1 MSHLN
6 RRTFI
11 KNSALAAAVAGLSA
25 QTYAQSA
32 GANGDLR
39 VAVVGFRSRGN
50 EHIKELK
57 KIKGVR
63 IVALCDVDS
72 NVVAK
77 GLKENPGAKGYTDMR
92 KMLEDKDIDAVSIAS
107 PNHLHAIQGIWS
119 LQAGK
124 HLYIEKPLSHNIFEG
139 QQLVA
144 ASNHFSKLV
153 VQAGT
158 QSRSGAGI
166 RAAIK
171 DVHAGKYGKVK
182 VSRAICYKRRKSIGP
197 AMKNAVS
204 ADIDYDLWNGPADI
218 QESIRGN
225 QTDKVQETNSTGAV
239 HYDWH
244 WFWNYGGGDLC
255 NQAIH
260 EIDIARWFLNTHE
273 VAPEVVSVGGR
284 FGYVDCAET
293 PNTFISIHNYA
304 AAPLIT
310 EVYGLTSDGKING
323 PMNKFG
329 PFSEINKDHKEKKSA
344 KSPEIGIIVECENAT
359 IVVPDY
365 NSAQV
370 YDKDGKFVKTYG
382 KTVDSV
388 DLTGGASGH
397 HANWVEG
404 IRKGSSANIHA
415 PVRECHLSTA
425 LVHSANISF
434 RLGAKKSAG
443 EIKEALKASSGLSE
457 AFGRM
462 AEHLGRNG
470 VNLDEAKATLGAPL
484 TQDTKTELF
493 TGANAEA
500 ANRDLVAK
508 RTGRKGF
515 EIPTTF

>member
-1 MSHLN
+1 MSQLN
-6 RRTFI
+6 RRSFI
-11 KNSALAAAVAGLSA
+11 KNTAIATAVAGLSA
-25 QTYAQSA
+25 RSFAQST

-39 VAVVGFRSRGN
+39 VAVVGFRSRGM
-50 EHIKELK
+50 EHIKELQ

-72 NVVAK
+72 TVLAK
-77 GLKENPGAKGYTDMR
+77 GLKAVPGAKGYADIR
-92 KMLEDKDIDAVSIAS
+92 KMLEDKDIDAVSNAS
-107 PNHLHAIQGIWS
+107 PNHLHSIQGIWT

-124 HLYIEKPLSHNIFEG
+124 HLFIEKPLSHNIFEG

-144 ASNHFSKLV
+144 ASAHFNKLI

-166 RAAIK
+166 IAAVK

-182 VSRAICYKRRKSIGP
+182 VARAICYKRRKSIGP
-197 AMKNAVS
+197 AKKNEIPS
-204 ADIDYDLWNGPADI
+204 TIDYDLWNGPADI

-225 QTDKVQETNSTGAV
+225 QSDKNAETTSFGAV

-260 EIDIARWFLNTHE
+260 EIDIARWFLGTHE

-310 EVYGLTSDGKING
+310 EVYGLTADGKMNG

-329 PFSEINKDHKEKKSA
+329 KFKKA
-344 KSPEIGIIVECENAT
+344 PDIGIVVECENGT

-365 NSAQV
+365 NSAQA
-370 YDKDGKFVKTYG
+370 YDTKGEQIKSYG
-382 KTVDSV
+382 KAVEQV

-397 HANWVEG
+397 HANWVAC
-404 IRKGSSANIHA
+404 IRKGSAEGINA

-434 RLGAKKSAG
+434 RLGAKKSVG
-443 EIKEALKASSGLSE
+443 EIAEAVKANAGLAE

-462 AEHLGRNG
+462 KDHLGVNG
-470 VNLDEAKATLGAPL
+470 VNLDESKAVLGVPL

-508 RTGRKGF
+508 REGRAGF
-515 EIPTTF
+515 KIPTKF

>member
-1 MSHLN
+1 MLGSHPKSSLMSQLN
-6 RRTFI
+6 RRSFI
-11 KNSALAAAVAGLSA
+11 KNTAIATAVAGLSA
-25 QTYAQSA
+25 RSFAQST

-39 VAVVGFRSRGN
+39 VAVVGFRSRGM
-50 EHIKELK
+50 EHIKELQ

-72 NVVAK
+72 TVVAK
-77 GLKENPGAKGYTDMR
+77 GLKAIPGAKGYSDIR

-107 PNHLHAIQGIWS
+107 PNHQHSIQGIWT

-124 HLYIEKPLSHNIFEG
+124 HLFIEKPLSHNIFEG

-144 ASNHFSKLV
+144 ASQHFSKLV

-166 RAAIK
+166 IAAVK

-182 VSRAICYKRRKSIGP
+182 VARAICYKRRKSIGP
-197 AMKNAVS
+197 AKKNEIPS
-204 ADIDYDLWNGPADI
+204 TIDYDLWNGPADI

-225 QTDKVQETNSTGAV
+225 QSDKNSETTSTGSV

-260 EIDIARWFLNTHE
+260 EIDIARWFLGTHE
-273 VAPEVVSVGGR
+273 VAPEVISIGGR

-310 EVYGLTSDGKING
+310 EVYGLTADGKMNG
-323 PMNKFG
+323 AMNKFG
-329 PFSEINKDHKEKKSA
+329 KFKKA
-344 KSPEIGIIVECENAT
+344 PDIGIVVECENGT

-365 NSAQV
+365 NSAQA
-370 YDKDGKFVKTYG
+370 YDTKGEQTKLYG
-382 KTVDSV
+382 KSVDQV

-397 HANWVEG
+397 HANWVAC
-404 IRKGSSANIHA
+404 IRKGSAEGINA

-434 RLGAKKSAG
+434 RLGAKKSPG
-443 EIKEALKASSGLSE
+443 EIAEAVKANAGLAE
-457 AFGRM
+457 AYGRM
-462 AEHLGRNG
+462 KDHLGVNG
-470 VNLDEAKATLGAPL
+470 VNLDESKAVLGVPL

-493 TGANAEA
+493 TGANADA

-508 RTGRKGF
+508 REGRAGF
-515 EIPTTF
+515 KIPTTF

>member
-1 MSHLN
+1 
-6 RRTFI
+6 
-11 KNSALAAAVAGLSA
+11 
-25 QTYAQSA
+25 
-32 GANGDLR
+32 
-39 VAVVGFRSRGN
+39 
-50 EHIKELK
+50 
-57 KIKGVR
+57 
-63 IVALCDVDS
+63 
-72 NVVAK
+72 
-77 GLKENPGAKGYTDMR
+77 
-92 KMLEDKDIDAVSIAS
+92 
-107 PNHLHAIQGIWS
+107 
-119 LQAGK
+119 
-124 HLYIEKPLSHNIFEG
+124 
-139 QQLVA
+139 
-144 ASNHFSKLV
+144 
-153 VQAGT
+153 
-158 QSRSGAGI
+158 
-166 RAAIK
+166 
-171 DVHAGKYGKVK
+171 VHAGKYGKVK

-197 AMKNAVS
+197 AMKNAIS
-204 ADIDYDLWNGPADI
+204 SDIDYDLWNGPADI

-225 QTDKVQETNSTGAV
+225 QSDKVQETGSAGAV

-260 EIDIARWFLNTHE
+260 EIDIARWFLNTQE
-273 VAPEVVSVGGR
+273 VSPEVVSVGGR

-310 EVYGLTSDGKING
+310 EVYGLSSDGKMNG

-329 PFSEINKDHKEKKSA
+329 KFKKA
-344 KSPEIGIIVECENAT
+344 PEIGIVVECENGT

-365 NSAQV
+365 NSAQA
-370 YDKDGKFVKTYG
+370 YDTKGEQTKSYG
-382 KTVDSV
+382 KSVDQV

-397 HANWVEG
+397 HANWVAA
-404 IRKGSSANIHA
+404 IRKGSSVDINS
-415 PVRECHLSTA
+415 PVRDCHLSTA

-443 EIKEALKASSGLSE
+443 EIKDALKASSGLSE

-470 VNLDEAKATLGAPL
+470 VNLDESKAVLGAPL

>member
-1 MSHLN
+1 MSQLN

-11 KNSALAAAVAGLSA
+11 KNTAIATAVAGLSA
-25 QTYAQSA
+25 RSFAQST

-39 VAVVGFRSRGN
+39 VAVVGFRSRGM
-50 EHIKELK
+50 EHIKELQ

-72 NVVAK
+72 TVVAK
-77 GLKENPGAKGYTDMR
+77 GLKAIPGAKGYADIR

-107 PNHLHAIQGIWS
+107 PNHQHSIQGIWS

-144 ASNHFSKLV
+144 ASEHFNKLI

-166 RAAIK
+166 IAAVK

-182 VSRAICYKRRKSIGP
+182 VARAICYKRRKSIGP
-197 AMKNAVS
+197 AKKNEIPS
-204 ADIDYDLWNGPADI
+204 TIDYDLWNGPADI

-225 QTDKVQETNSTGAV
+225 QTDKNAETTSAGAV

-260 EIDIARWFLNTHE
+260 EIDIARWFLGTHE

-310 EVYGLTSDGKING
+310 EVYGLTADGKMNG

-329 PFSEINKDHKEKKSA
+329 KFKKA
-344 KSPEIGIIVECENAT
+344 PDIGIVVECENGT

-365 NSAQV
+365 NSAQA
-370 YDKDGKFVKTYG
+370 YDTKGEQIKSYG
-382 KTVDSV
+382 KAVEQV

-397 HANWVEG
+397 HANWVAC
-404 IRKGSSANIHA
+404 IRKGSSEGIHA

-434 RLGAKKSAG
+434 RLGAKKSSG
-443 EIKEALKASSGLSE
+443 EIAEAVKANAGLAE
-457 AFGRM
+457 AYGRM
-462 AEHLGRNG
+462 KDHLGVNG
-470 VNLDEAKATLGAPL
+470 VNLDETKAVLGVPL

-508 RTGRKGF
+508 REGRAGF
-515 EIPTTF
+515 KIPTKF

>member
-1 MSHLN
+1 MSQLH

-39 VAVVGFRSRGN
+39 VAVVGFRSRGL

-72 NVVAK
+72 KVLEK
-77 GLKENPGAKGYTDMR
+77 GLKANPGAKGYTDMR

-107 PNHLHAIQGIWS
+107 PNHLHSIQGIWT

-124 HLYIEKPLSHNIFEG
+124 HLYVEKPLSHNIFEG

-158 QSRSGAGI
+158 QSRSGVGI

-197 AMKNAVS
+197 AKKNAIP
-204 ADIDYDLWNGPADI
+204 AEIDYDLWNGPADV
-218 QESIRGN
+218 QESVRGN
-225 QTDKVQETNSTGAV
+225 QTDKIQETGNGGPV

-310 EVYGLTSDGKING
+310 EVYGLTSDGKIDG

-329 PFSEINKDHKEKKSA
+329 KFKENNPTEKSA

-365 NSAQV
+365 NSAQA
-370 YDKDGKFVKTYG
+370 YDLSGKLIKSYG
-382 KTVDSV
+382 KVIDQV

-397 HANWVEG
+397 HANWVAG
-404 IRKGSSANIHA
+404 IRKGSSADIFA

-443 EIKEALKASSGLSE
+443 EIKDALKASSGLAE

-470 VNLDEAKATLGAPL
+470 VNLDESKAVLGVPL

-493 TGANAEA
+493 TGANADA

-508 RTGRKGF
+508 RSGRKGF

>member
-1 MSHLN
+1 MSQLH

-11 KNSALAAAVAGLSA
+11 KTSAMAVAAAGLSA
-25 QTYAQSA
+25 RLHAQAA

-39 VAVVGFRSRGN
+39 VAVVGFRSRGQ

-57 KIKGVR
+57 RIKGVR

-72 NVVAK
+72 RVVAK
-77 GLKENPGAKGYTDMR
+77 GLKDNPGAKGYTDMR
-92 KMLEDKDIDAVSIAS
+92 KMLEDKEIDAVSIAS
-107 PNHLHAIQGIWS
+107 PNHQHAIQGIWS

-144 ASNHFSKLV
+144 ASQHFSKLI

-166 RAAIK
+166 RSAIK
-171 DVHAGKYGKVK
+171 AVHAGEYGKVK
-182 VSRAICYKRRKSIGP
+182 VARAICYKRRKSIGP
-197 AMKNAVS
+197 AKKNALP
-204 ADIDYDLWNGPADI
+204 AEIDNDLWHGPADL

-225 QTDKVQETNSTGAV
+225 ESDKVTEAANNGPI

-260 EIDIARWFLNTHE
+260 EIDIARWFLGTHE
-273 VAPEVVSVGGR
+273 VATEVVSVGGR

-304 AAPLIT
+304 SAPLIT
-310 EVYGLTSDGKING
+310 EVYGLTSDGKMDG

-329 PFSEINKDHKEKKSA
+329 KFSELNKGQKSA
-344 KSPEIGIIVECENAT
+344 KSPDIGIVVECENGT

-370 YDKDGKFVKTYG
+370 YDKDGKFVKSFG
-382 KTVDSV
+382 KTVDQV

-404 IRKGSSANIHA
+404 IRKGTAENIHA
-415 PVRECHLSTA
+415 PVRECHLSTS
-425 LVHSANISF
+425 LVHSANVSF
-434 RLGAKKSAG
+434 RLGAKKNAG
-443 EIKEALKASSGLSE
+443 EIKEAVKASSGLAE

-470 VNLDEAKATLGAPL
+470 INLDENKAVLGLPL
-484 TQDTKTELF
+484 TLDAKTELF

-508 RTGRKGF
+508 RAGRKGF

>member
-39 VAVVGFRSRGN
+39 VAVVGFRSRGLN
-50 EHIKELK
+50 HIEDLK

-72 NVVAK
+72 KVLAK
-77 GLKENPGAKGYTDMR
+77 GLKANPGAKGYTDMR

-107 PNHLHAIQGIWS
+107 PNHQHAIQGIWS

-144 ASNHFSKLV
+144 ASNHFSKLI

-197 AMKNAVS
+197 ATKNAIPS
-204 ADIDYDLWNGPADI
+204 EIDYDLWNGPADI

-225 QTDKVQETNSTGAV
+225 QSDKVQETGSAGAV

-260 EIDIARWFLNTHE
+260 EIDIARWFLNTQE
-273 VAPEVVSVGGR
+273 VSPEVVSVGGR

-329 PFSEINKDHKEKKSA
+329 KFKKA
-344 KSPEIGIIVECENAT
+344 PDIGIVVECENGT

-365 NSAQV
+365 NSAQA
-370 YDKDGKFVKTYG
+370 YDTNGEQTKSYG
-382 KTVDSV
+382 KSVDQV

-397 HANWVEG
+397 HANWVAA
-404 IRKGSSANIHA
+404 IRKGSSVDINS
-415 PVRECHLSTA
+415 PVRDCHLSTA

-443 EIKEALKASSGLSE
+443 EIKDALKASSGLSE

-470 VNLDEAKATLGAPL
+470 VNLDEAKAVLGAPL

>member
-1 MSHLN
+1 MSQLN

-25 QTYAQSA
+25 QTYAQST

-39 VAVVGFRSRGN
+39 VAVIGIRGRGQ
-50 EHIKELK
+50 EHIKEIKRL
-57 KIKGVR
+57 KGVR
-63 IVALCDVDS
+63 LVALCDVDA
-72 NVVAK
+72 NVLAK
-77 GLKENPGAKGYTDMR
+77 SLKANPGTKGYADIR
-92 KMLEDKDIDAVSIAS
+92 KLLEDKDIDAVSIAS
-107 PNHLHAIQGIWS
+107 PNHQHAIQGIWS

-144 ASNHFSKLV
+144 ASQHFSKQI

-182 VSRAICYKRRKSIGP
+182 LARAICYKRRKSIGP
-197 AMKNAVS
+197 AQKNAIPSEV
-204 ADIDYDLWNGPADI
+204 DNNLWHGPADI
-218 QESIRGN
+218 QESVRGN
-225 QTDKVQETNSTGAV
+225 ETDKVNEASNQGPV

-260 EIDIARWFLNTHE
+260 EIDIARWFLGTHE

-284 FGYVDCAET
+284 FGYTDCAET
-293 PNTFISIHNYA
+293 PNTFVSIHNYA

-310 EVYGLTSDGKING
+310 EVYGLTSDGKMNG

-329 PFSEINKDHKEKKSA
+329 KFAESNKADKSA
-344 KSPEIGIIVECENAT
+344 KSPDIGIIVECENAT

-370 YDKDGKFVKTYG
+370 YDKDGKFVKSYG
-382 KTVDSV
+382 KTVDAV
-388 DLTGGASGH
+388 DLSGGASGH
-397 HANWVEG
+397 HANWIAC
-404 IRKGSSANIHA
+404 IRKGSNEGIHA

-425 LVHSANISF
+425 LVHSANISY
-434 RLGAKKSAG
+434 RVGAKKNAG
-443 EIKEALKASSGLSE
+443 EIKEAIKASSGLSE

-470 VNLDEAKATLGAPL
+470 VNLDESKAVLGAPL

>member
-1 MSHLN
+1 MP
-6 RRTFI
+6 
-11 KNSALAAAVAGLSA
+11 
-25 QTYAQSA
+25 
-32 GANGDLR
+32 GA
-39 VAVVGFRSRGN
+39 SRGADGTSTN
-50 EHIKELK
+50 CTIC
-57 KIKGVR
+57 IISTICV
-63 IVALCDVDS
+63 INTNCSTATD
-72 NVVAK
+72 NVT
-77 GLKENPGAKGYTDMR
+77 GTGTDT
-92 KMLEDKDIDAVSIAS
+92 DTGTGTGTGT
-107 PNHLHAIQGIWS
+107 GI
-119 LQAGK
+119 
-124 HLYIEKPLSHNIFEG
+124 
-139 QQLVA
+139 
-144 ASNHFSKLV
+144 
-153 VQAGT
+153 GT
-158 QSRSGAGI
+158 GT
-166 RAAIK
+166 
-171 DVHAGKYGKVK
+171 
-182 VSRAICYKRRKSIGP
+182 C
-197 AMKNAVS
+197 
-204 ADIDYDLWNGPADI
+204 DI

-225 QTDKVQETNSTGAV
+225 QTDKVQQTGSQGSV

-260 EIDIARWFLNTHE
+260 EIDIARWFLNTSE
-273 VAPEVVSVGGR
+273 VSPEVVSVGGR

-310 EVYGLTSDGKING
+310 EVYGLTSDGKIDG

-344 KSPEIGIIVECENAT
+344 KSPEIGIIVECEYAS

-365 NSAQV
+365 NSAQA
-370 YDKDGKFVKTYG
+370 YDLSGKLIKSYG
-382 KTVDSV
+382 KTVDAV

-397 HANWVEG
+397 HANWVSH
-404 IRKGSSANIHA
+404 IRKGTNEGIYA

-443 EIKEALKASSGLSE
+443 EIKDALKASSGLSE

-470 VNLDEAKATLGAPL
+470 VNLDESKSVLGAPL

>member
-1 MSHLN
+1 MSQLN

-11 KNSALAAAVAGLSA
+11 KNSAVVAAMAGLSA
-25 QTYAQSA
+25 RTYGQAA

-39 VAVVGFRSRGN
+39 VAVVGFRSRGQ
-50 EHIKELK
+50 EHLKELS

-72 NVVAK
+72 TVVAK
-77 GLKENPGAKGYTDMR
+77 GLKQFPGAKGYSDIR

-107 PNHLHAIQGIWS
+107 PNHQHSIQGIWS

-124 HLYIEKPLSHNIFEG
+124 HLYVEKPLSHNIFEG

-144 ASNHFSKLV
+144 ASKHFDKQI

-166 RAAIK
+166 MAAVK
-171 DVHAGKYGKVK
+171 AVHAGEYGKVK
-182 VSRAICYKRRKSIGP
+182 LARAICYKRRKSIGP
-197 AMKNAVS
+197 AKKNEIPS
-204 ADIDYDLWNGPADI
+204 TIDYDLWNGPADI
-218 QESIRGN
+218 MESIRGN
-225 QTDKVQETNSTGAV
+225 QSDKTSETANTGPV

-260 EIDIARWFLNTHE
+260 EIDIARWFLGTHE

-310 EVYGLTSDGKING
+310 EVYGLSADGKMGG
-323 PMNKFG
+323 PSNKFG
-329 PFSEINKDHKEKKSA
+329 KFKDNNATEKSA

-370 YDKDGKFVKTYG
+370 YDKDGKFLKTYG
-382 KTVDSV
+382 KTVDAV

-404 IRKGSSANIHA
+404 IRKGSSKGIHA
-415 PVRECHLSTA
+415 PVRECHLSTS

-443 EIKEALKASSGLSE
+443 EVAEAIKSSSGLAE

-462 AEHLGRNG
+462 KDHLGVNG
-470 VNLDEAKATLGAPL
+470 INLDETKAVLGLPL
-484 TQDTKTELF
+484 TLDQKTELF

-508 RTGRKGF
+508 REGRAGF
-515 EIPTTF
+515 KIPTTF

>member
-1 MSHLN
+1 M
-6 RRTFI
+6 
-11 KNSALAAAVAGLSA
+11 AGLSA
-25 QTYAQSA
+25 RTFAQSA

-39 VAVVGFRSRGN
+39 VAVVGFRSRGA
-50 EHIKELK
+50 EHLKELK

-63 IVALCDVDS
+63 IVALVDVDS
-72 NVVAK
+72 KVVEK
-77 GLKENPGAKGYTDMR
+77 GLKDFPDAKGYTDIR
-92 KMLEDKDIDAVSIAS
+92 KMLEDKDIDAVSIAT
-107 PNHLHAIQGIWS
+107 PNHLHSIQGIWS

-124 HLYIEKPLSHNIFEG
+124 HLYVEKPLSHNIFEG

-144 ASNHFSKLV
+144 ASKHFDKQI

-158 QSRSGAGI
+158 QSRSGVGI
-166 RAAIK
+166 IAAVK
-171 DVHAGKYGKVK
+171 AVHAGEYGKVK
-182 VSRAICYKRRKSIGP
+182 VARAICYKRRKSIGP
-197 AMKNAVS
+197 AKKNPIPS
-204 ADIDYDLWNGPADI
+204 HIDYDLWHGPADI
-218 QESIRGN
+218 QESVRGN
-225 QTDKVQETNSTGAV
+225 ETDKVNEAANFGPV

-260 EIDIARWFLNTHE
+260 EIDIARWFLGTHE

-284 FGYVDCAET
+284 FGYTDCAET

-310 EVYGLTSDGKING
+310 EVYGLTSDGKIDG
-323 PMNKFG
+323 PMNRFGKFA
-329 PFSEINKDHKEKKSA
+329 ELNKGNKSA
-344 KSPEIGIIVECENAT
+344 KSPDIGIVVECENAT

-370 YDKDGKFVKTYG
+370 YDKDGKFIKGYG
-382 KTVDSV
+382 KVVDKV

-397 HANWVEG
+397 HANWVEC
-404 IRKGSSANIHA
+404 IRKGSAKGIHA
-415 PVRECHLSTA
+415 PVRECHLSTS

-434 RLGAKKSAG
+434 RLGGKKSAG
-443 EIKEALKASSGLSE
+443 EIKDAIKSSSGLAE

-462 AEHLGRNG
+462 QDHLGANG
-470 VNLDEAKATLGAPL
+470 VNLDETKAVLGLPL
-484 TQDTKTELF
+484 TLDTKTELF

-508 RTGRKGF
+508 REGRAGF
-515 EIPTTF
+515 KIPTSF

>member
-1 MSHLN
+1 MSQLH
-6 RRTFI
+6 RRTFL
-11 KNSALAAAVAGLSA
+11 KNSALAVAVAGLSA

-57 KIKGVR
+57 RIKGVR
-63 IVALCDVDS
+63 IVALCDVDAK
-72 NVVAK
+72 VLAK

-107 PNHLHAIQGIWS
+107 PNHLHAIQGIWT

-166 RAAIK
+166 RSAIK
-171 DVHAGKYGKVK
+171 DVHSGVYGKVK

-225 QTDKVQETNSTGAV
+225 QTDKIQQTASQGSV

-310 EVYGLTSDGKING
+310 EVYGLTSDGKIDG

-329 PFSEINKDHKEKKSA
+329 KFKENNSGAKSA
-344 KSPEIGIIVECENAT
+344 KSPEIGIIVECESGT

-370 YDKDGKFVKTYG
+370 YDKDGKFVKAYG
-382 KTVDSV
+382 KTVDAV

-397 HANWVEG
+397 HANWVAG
-404 IRKGSSANIHA
+404 IRKGSAADIHA
-415 PVRECHLSTA
+415 PVHECHVSTA

-443 EIKEALKASSGLSE
+443 EIKEALKASSGLAE

-470 VNLDEAKATLGAPL
+470 VNLDESKATLGVPL

-508 RTGRKGF
+508 RAGRKGF

>member
-1 MSHLN
+1 MSQLN
-6 RRTFI
+6 RRSFI
-11 KNSALAAAVAGLSA
+11 KNTAIATAVAGLSA
-25 QTYAQSA
+25 RSFAQST

-39 VAVVGFRSRGN
+39 VAVVGFRSRGM
-50 EHIKELK
+50 EHIKELQ

-72 NVVAK
+72 NVLAK
-77 GLKENPGAKGYTDMR
+77 GLKAIPGAKGYADIR

-107 PNHLHAIQGIWS
+107 PNHLHSIQGIWT

-124 HLYIEKPLSHNIFEG
+124 HLFIEKPLSHNIFEG

-144 ASNHFSKLV
+144 ASQHFNKLI

-166 RAAIK
+166 IAAVK

-182 VSRAICYKRRKSIGP
+182 VARAICYKRRKSIGP
-197 AMKNAVS
+197 AKKNEIPS
-204 ADIDYDLWNGPADI
+204 TIDYDLWNGPADI

-225 QTDKVQETNSTGAV
+225 QSDKNAETTSAGAV

-260 EIDIARWFLNTHE
+260 EIDIARWFLGTHE

-310 EVYGLTSDGKING
+310 EVYGLTADGKMNG

-329 PFSEINKDHKEKKSA
+329 KFKKA
-344 KSPEIGIIVECENAT
+344 PDIGIVVECENGT

-365 NSAQV
+365 NSAQA
-370 YDKDGKFVKTYG
+370 YDTKGEQTKSYG
-382 KTVDSV
+382 KAVEQV

-397 HANWVEG
+397 HANWVAC
-404 IRKGSSANIHA
+404 IRKGSSEGIHA

-443 EIKEALKASSGLSE
+443 EIKEAIKASSGLSE

>member
-1 MSHLN
+1 MSQLN

-39 VAVVGFRSRGN
+39 VAVVGFRSRGLN
-50 EHIKELK
+50 HIEDLK

-72 NVVAK
+72 KVVAK
-77 GLKENPGAKGYTDMR
+77 GLKANPGAKGYTDIR

-107 PNHLHAIQGIWS
+107 PNHQHSIQGIWS

-124 HLYIEKPLSHNIFEG
+124 HLYVEKPLSHNIFEG

-197 AMKNAVS
+197 ATKNAIPS
-204 ADIDYDLWNGPADI
+204 EIDYDLWNGPADI

-225 QTDKVQETNSTGAV
+225 QSDKVQETGSAGAV

-260 EIDIARWFLNTHE
+260 EIDIARWFLNTQE
-273 VAPEVVSVGGR
+273 VSPEVVSVGGR

-310 EVYGLTSDGKING
+310 EVYGLTSDGKMNG

-329 PFSEINKDHKEKKSA
+329 KFKKA
-344 KSPEIGIIVECENAT
+344 PDIGIVVECENGT

-365 NSAQV
+365 NSAQA
-370 YDKDGKFVKTYG
+370 YDTKGEQTKSYG
-382 KTVDSV
+382 KSVDQV

-397 HANWVEG
+397 HANWVAA
-404 IRKGSSANIHA
+404 IRKGSSVDINS
-415 PVRECHLSTA
+415 PVRDCHLSTA

-443 EIKEALKASSGLSE
+443 EIKDALKASSGLSE

-470 VNLDEAKATLGAPL
+470 VNLDESKAVLGAPL

-515 EIPTTF
+515 EIPTAF

>member
-197 AMKNAVS
+197 AMKNVVS

-225 QTDKVQETNSTGAV
+225 QTDKVNETGSQGSV

-273 VAPEVVSVGGR
+273 VSPEVVSVGGR

-329 PFSEINKDHKEKKSA
+329 AFSEINKDHKEKKSA

-382 KTVDSV
+382 KTVDAV

-397 HANWVEG
+397 HANWVAG
-404 IRKGSSANIHA
+404 IRKGSSEGIHA

>member
-57 KIKGVR
+57 RIKGVR

-72 NVVAK
+72 NVLAK

-197 AMKNAVS
+197 AKKNAVS

-225 QTDKVQETNSTGAV
+225 QTDKVQETGSQGSV

-273 VAPEVVSVGGR
+273 VSPEVVSVGGR

-329 PFSEINKDHKEKKSA
+329 AFSEINKDHKEKKSA

-382 KTVDSV
+382 KTVDAV

-397 HANWVEG
+397 HANWVAG
-404 IRKGSSANIHA
+404 IRKGSSEGIHA

>member
-77 GLKENPGAKGYTDMR
+77 GLKDNPGAKGYTDMR
-92 KMLEDKDIDAVSIAS
+92 KMLEDKDIDAVSISS
-107 PNHLHAIQGIWS
+107 PNHQHAIQGIWT

-124 HLYIEKPLSHNIFEG
+124 HLYVEKPLSHNIFEG

-144 ASNHFSKLV
+144 ASNHFSKLI

-197 AMKNAVS
+197 AGKNPLPS
-204 ADIDYDLWNGPADI
+204 EIDIDLWHGPADI

-225 QTDKVQETNSTGAV
+225 ESDKIQHASNFGPV

-260 EIDIARWFLNTHE
+260 EIDIARWFLNTRE
-273 VAPEVVSVGGR
+273 VSPEVVSVGGR

-293 PNTFISIHNYA
+293 PNTFISIPNYA
-304 AAPLIT
+304 GAPLIT
-310 EVYGLTSDGKING
+310 EVYGLTSDGKIDG

-329 PFSEINKDHKEKKSA
+329 KFKENNPTEKSA
-344 KSPEIGIIVECENAT
+344 KTPDIGIIVECENAT

-365 NSAQV
+365 NSAQA
-370 YDKDGKFVKTYG
+370 YDLSGKLIKSYG
-382 KTVDSV
+382 KTVDKV

-397 HANWVEG
+397 HANWVSH
-404 IRKGSSANIHA
+404 IRKGTNVDIHS
-415 PVRECHLSTA
+415 PVRDCHLSTA

-443 EIKEALKASSGLSE
+443 EIKDALKASSGLSE

-470 VNLDEAKATLGAPL
+470 VNLDESKAVLGAPL

>member
-39 VAVVGFRSRGN
+39 VAVVGFRSRGLN
-50 EHIKELK
+50 HIEDLK

-72 NVVAK
+72 KVLAK
-77 GLKENPGAKGYTDMR
+77 GLKANPGAKGYTDIR

-107 PNHLHAIQGIWS
+107 PNHQHSIQGIWS

-144 ASNHFSKLV
+144 ASNHFSKLI

-197 AMKNAVS
+197 ATKNAIPS
-204 ADIDYDLWNGPADI
+204 EIDYDLWNGPADI

-225 QTDKVQETNSTGAV
+225 QSDKVQETGSAGAV

-260 EIDIARWFLNTHE
+260 EIDIARWFLNTQE
-273 VAPEVVSVGGR
+273 VSPEVVSVGGR

-329 PFSEINKDHKEKKSA
+329 KFKKA
-344 KSPEIGIIVECENAT
+344 PDIGIVVECENGT

-365 NSAQV
+365 NSAQA
-370 YDKDGKFVKTYG
+370 YDTKGEQTKSYG
-382 KTVDSV
+382 KSVDQV

-397 HANWVEG
+397 HANWVAA
-404 IRKGSSANIHA
+404 IRKGSSVDINS
-415 PVRECHLSTA
+415 PVRDCHLSTA

-443 EIKEALKASSGLSE
+443 EIKDALKASSGLSE

-462 AEHLGRNG
+462 ADHLGRNG
-470 VNLDEAKATLGAPL
+470 VNLDEAKAVLGAPL

>member
-39 VAVVGFRSRGN
+39 VAVVGFRSRGLN
-50 EHIKELK
+50 HIEDLK

-72 NVVAK
+72 KVLAK
-77 GLKENPGAKGYTDMR
+77 GLKANPGAKGYTDMR

-107 PNHLHAIQGIWS
+107 PNHQHAIQGIWS

-144 ASNHFSKLV
+144 ASNHFSKLI

-197 AMKNAVS
+197 ATKNAIPS
-204 ADIDYDLWNGPADI
+204 EIDYDLWNGPADI

-225 QTDKVQETNSTGAV
+225 QSDKVQETGSAGAV

-260 EIDIARWFLNTHE
+260 EIDIARWFLNTQE
-273 VAPEVVSVGGR
+273 VSPEVVSVGGR

-329 PFSEINKDHKEKKSA
+329 KFKKA
-344 KSPEIGIIVECENAT
+344 PDIGIVVECENGT

-365 NSAQV
+365 NSAQA
-370 YDKDGKFVKTYG
+370 YDTNGEQTKSYG
-382 KTVDSV
+382 KSVDQV

-397 HANWVEG
+397 HANWVAA
-404 IRKGSSANIHA
+404 IRKGSSVDINS
-415 PVRECHLSTA
+415 PVRDCHLSTA

-443 EIKEALKASSGLSE
+443 EIKDALKASSGLSE

-470 VNLDEAKATLGAPL
+470 VNLDESKAVLGAPL

>member
-1 MSHLN
+1 MSQLH
-6 RRTFI
+6 RRTFL
-11 KNSALAAAVAGLSA
+11 KNSVIAAAVAGLSA
-25 QTYAQSA
+25 RTFAQST

-39 VAVVGFRSRGN
+39 VAVVGFRSRGM

-63 IVALCDVDS
+63 IVALCDVDAK
-72 NVVAK
+72 VVAK
-77 GLKENPGAKGYTDMR
+77 GLKDNPGAKGYTDMR
-92 KMLEDKDIDAVSIAS
+92 KMLEDKNIDAVSIAT
-107 PNHLHAIQGIWS
+107 PNHQHSIQGIWS

-124 HLYIEKPLSHNIFEG
+124 HLYVEKPLSHNIFEG

-144 ASNHFSKLV
+144 ASNHFDKLV

-182 VSRAICYKRRKSIGP
+182 LARAICYKQRKSIGP
-197 AMKNAVS
+197 AQKNAS
-204 ADIDYDLWNGPADI
+204 PSEIDLDLWHGPADI

-225 QTDKVQETNSTGAV
+225 ETDKVNEAANNGPV

-260 EIDIARWFLNTHE
+260 EIDIARWFLGTHE
-273 VAPEVVSVGGR
+273 VAAETLSIGGR
-284 FGYVDCAET
+284 FGYTDCAET
-293 PNTFISIHNYA
+293 PNTFIAIHNYA

-329 PFSEINKDHKEKKSA
+329 QFSEVNKGQKSA

-370 YDKDGKFVKTYG
+370 YDKEGKFVKSYG
-382 KTVDSV
+382 KTVDAV

-404 IRKGSSANIHA
+404 IRKGSAANINA
-415 PVRECHLSTA
+415 PLRECHLSTA

-434 RLGAKKSAG
+434 RTGAKKSPG
-443 EIKEALKASSGLSE
+443 EIKEAIKSSSGLAE

-470 VNLDEAKATLGAPL
+470 VNLDESKAVLGLPL

-493 TGANAEA
+493 TGAHAEV

-508 RTGRKGF
+508 RAGRKGF
-515 EIPTTF
+515 EIPTSF

>member
-1 MSHLN
+1 MSQLN

-39 VAVVGFRSRGN
+39 VAVVGFRSRGLN
-50 EHIKELK
+50 HIEDLK

-72 NVVAK
+72 KVVAK
-77 GLKENPGAKGYTDMR
+77 GLKANPGAKGYTDIR

-107 PNHLHAIQGIWS
+107 PNHQHSIQGIWS

-124 HLYIEKPLSHNIFEG
+124 HLYVEKPLSHNIFEG

-144 ASNHFSKLV
+144 ASNHFSKHV

-197 AMKNAVS
+197 ATKNAIPS
-204 ADIDYDLWNGPADI
+204 EIDYDLWNGPADI

-225 QTDKVQETNSTGAV
+225 QSDKVQETGSAGAV

-260 EIDIARWFLNTHE
+260 EIDIARWFLNTQE
-273 VAPEVVSVGGR
+273 VSPEVVSVGGR

-310 EVYGLTSDGKING
+310 EVYGLTSDGKMNG

-329 PFSEINKDHKEKKSA
+329 KFKKA
-344 KSPEIGIIVECENAT
+344 PDIGIVVECENGT

-365 NSAQV
+365 NSAQA
-370 YDKDGKFVKTYG
+370 YDTKGEQTKSYG
-382 KTVDSV
+382 KSVDQV

-397 HANWVEG
+397 HANWVAA
-404 IRKGSSANIHA
+404 IRKGSSVDINS
-415 PVRECHLSTA
+415 PVRDCHLSTA

-443 EIKEALKASSGLSE
+443 EIKDALKASSGLSE

-470 VNLDEAKATLGAPL
+470 VNLDESKAVLGAPL

>member
-1 MSHLN
+1 MSPQQN
-6 RRTFI
+6 RRSFI
-11 KNSALAAAVAGLSA
+11 KNSALAAAAAGLSA
-25 QTYAQSA
+25 CNHSNAQ

-39 VAVVGFRSRGN
+39 VAVVGFKGRGG
-50 EHIKELK
+50 EHIKEIKRL
-57 KIKGVR
+57 KGVR
-63 IVALCDVDS
+63 LVALCDVDS
-72 NVVAK
+72 EVLAK
-77 GLKENPGAKGYTDMR
+77 GVAANPGVQGYEDMR
-92 KMLEDKDIDAVSIAS
+92 KMLENKDIDAVSIAS
-107 PNHLHAIQGIWS
+107 PNHLHSIQGIWS

-124 HLYIEKPLSHNIFEG
+124 HLYVEKPLSHNIYEG
-139 QQLVA
+139 RQLVA
-144 ASNHFSKLV
+144 ASEKYSNLI

-158 QSRSGAGI
+158 QSRSGVGI

-182 VSRAICYKRRKSIGP
+182 VARAICYKRRKSIGP
-197 AMKNAVS
+197 AQKNAIPS
-204 ADIDYDLWNGPADI
+204 EIDYDLWHGPADV

-225 QTDKVQETNSTGAV
+225 ESDKVQHASNQGPV

-260 EIDIARWFLNTHE
+260 EIDIARWFLGTHE
-273 VAPEVVSVGGR
+273 VSPEVVSVGGR

-310 EVYGLTSDGKING
+310 EVYGLTSDGKIDG

-329 PFSEINKDHKEKKSA
+329 KFKENNPTEKSA

-382 KTVDSV
+382 KTVDQV

-397 HANWVEG
+397 HANWVAG
-404 IRKGSSANIHA
+404 IRKGSNEGIHA

-443 EIKEALKASSGLSE
+443 EIKDALKASSGLAE

-470 VNLDEAKATLGAPL
+470 VNLDESKAVLGVPL

-508 RTGRKGF
+508 RAGRKGF
-515 EIPTTF
+515 EIPTAF

>member
-225 QTDKVQETNSTGAV
+225 QTDKVNETGSQGSV

-273 VAPEVVSVGGR
+273 VSPEVVSVGGR

-329 PFSEINKDHKEKKSA
+329 AFSEINKDHKEKKSA

-382 KTVDSV
+382 KTVDAV

-397 HANWVEG
+397 HANWVAG
-404 IRKGSSANIHA
+404 IRKGSSEGIHA

>member
-1 MSHLN
+1 MSQLN
-6 RRTFI
+6 RRSFI
-11 KNSALAAAVAGLSA
+11 KNTAIATAVAGLSA
-25 QTYAQSA
+25 RSFAQST

-39 VAVVGFRSRGN
+39 VAVVGFRSRGM
-50 EHIKELK
+50 EHIKELQ

-72 NVVAK
+72 NVLAK
-77 GLKENPGAKGYTDMR
+77 GLKAIPGAKGYADIR

-107 PNHLHAIQGIWS
+107 PNHLHSIQGIWT

-124 HLYIEKPLSHNIFEG
+124 HLFIEKPLSHNIFEG

-144 ASNHFSKLV
+144 ASQHFNKLI

-166 RAAIK
+166 IAAVK

-182 VSRAICYKRRKSIGP
+182 VARAICYKRRKSIGP
-197 AMKNAVS
+197 AKKNEIPS
-204 ADIDYDLWNGPADI
+204 TIDYDLWNGPADI

-225 QTDKVQETNSTGAV
+225 QSDKNAETTSAGAV

-260 EIDIARWFLNTHE
+260 EIDIARWFLGTHE

-310 EVYGLTSDGKING
+310 EVYGLTADGKMNG

-329 PFSEINKDHKEKKSA
+329 KFKKA
-344 KSPEIGIIVECENAT
+344 PDIGIVVECENGT

-365 NSAQV
+365 NSAQA
-370 YDKDGKFVKTYG
+370 YDTKGEQTKSYG
-382 KTVDSV
+382 KAVEQV

-397 HANWVEG
+397 HANWVAC
-404 IRKGSSANIHA
+404 IRKGSSEGIHA

-434 RLGAKKSAG
+434 RLGAKKSSG
-443 EIKEALKASSGLSE
+443 EIAEAVKANAGLAE
-457 AFGRM
+457 AYGRM
-462 AEHLGRNG
+462 KDHLGVNG
-470 VNLDEAKATLGAPL
+470 VNLDETKAVLGVPL

-508 RTGRKGF
+508 REGRAGF
-515 EIPTTF
+515 KIPTKF